1 MLFVKGESG
10 NPAGRPKGRADRRT
24 LYREHLSPHSPELIK
39 KAIEMALDGNE
50 PIMREL
56 LSKILPTKALLDSI
70 EIDLKNDTKKDIQ
83 KVYDLLAEGEITSQE
98 FLLLLN
104 SINVSEEIKSKTDVL
119 PLLEK
124 LKEKMLSEK

>member
-1 MLFVKGESG
+1 MFRKGQSG
-10 NPAGRPKGRADRRT
+10 NPAGRPPGRADRRT
-24 LYREHLSPHSPELIK
+24 LYREHLSPYAPELIK
-39 KAIEMALDGNE
+39 KAVEMALDGNDAV
-50 PIMREL
+50 MKEL
-56 LSKILPTKALLDSI
+56 LSKLLPTKALLDSI
-70 EIDLKNDTKKDIQ
+70 EIELKNDTKQDVQ

-104 SINVSEEIKSKTDVL
+104 SINSSVEIKSKTDVL